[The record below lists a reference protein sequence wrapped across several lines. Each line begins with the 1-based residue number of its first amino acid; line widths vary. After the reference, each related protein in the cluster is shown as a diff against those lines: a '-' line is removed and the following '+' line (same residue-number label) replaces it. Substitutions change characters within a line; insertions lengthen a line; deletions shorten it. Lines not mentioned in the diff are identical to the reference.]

1 MFEKFEFF
9 EEFGLLGFL
18 FLSEFF
24 DIGSIFEF
32 FQSFLIEFLKVPL
45 FVLFLDGLV
54 WIELNG
60 VGDFRHGKVGIFVR
74 LEWNR
79 LVPAEEIDLVKGKLI
94 THIIVYK

>member
-1 MFEKFEFF
+1 MSTVLLIFKEMVFMFEKFEFF

-32 FQSFLIEFLKVPL
+32 FLSFLIEFFKVPL

-54 WIELNG
+54 WIELKG

-74 LEWNR
+74 LE
-79 LVPAEEIDLVKGKLI
+79 
-94 THIIVYK
+94 